1 MFKKV
6 FTVLIFL
13 IAFTN
18 LIYAQESIY
27 QNNDSIKGQVFDAET
42 RQPIYLSDVILF
54 NRKDSSQVAGTA
66 TNKEG
71 KFTLD
76 NIHRGNYYLI
86 VQFLGYKKEIYNK
99 ITLTNSSNNLNLGAL
114 YLKPSSLS
122 MQNVVVQGRRS
133 AISYQTD
140 KKVIDVSQM
149 PSSMSGSA
157 ADVLENVPSISVDID
172 GNVSLRGSQ
181 NFQVLINGQPSVL
194 SAQDALQQIPA
205 SSIKSIQLITN
216 PSAKYDASGTAGI
229 INIVLKKNANLGMS
243 GLVNIMGGLN
253 NKYGGNFIFQY
264 RASSVS
270 YNFGLDYNRR
280 FYPGSSTM
288 DKQFIV
294 GNNTSFLN
302 SDGNMTWGRTIYGV
316 RGGVNFNFSEHD
328 NLSLGG
334 RIGDRTFLRN
344 STQNYQQWSTTA
356 PQKISYLDNTH
367 HNHYGGFYDLNANYI
382 HKFGPAGNQLTG
394 ELFFRHRNSNE
405 SSVSDGMQNSNQING
420 TQTTELGPESEIRGK
435 LDYTLPLNHRKK
447 FSAGMEYFT
456 RIRKDINKLFLFDS
470 TSSAYQFEPNY
481 SHTNDFNRTRFAAYS
496 IFADHWD
503 SLGIQVGVRTEYT
516 YQMVKLAG
524 TSQRFSLSRWD
535 FFPSIHSSYNFGGGT
550 QIMAGYSR
558 RIRRPDGGDLEPFYS
573 WYDAHNVRIGNPN
586 LQPEFIDSYEI
597 GFQTFVGKA
606 TVSNDFYYR
615 YTHNKMEDINSV
627 YSPNVSLRSI
637 ANVGSDYSLGS
648 EAMIMFNP
656 LKFWEFNLMGDVYD
670 YRIKGAINNQSFAR
684 QSLDWSLKN
693 NSTFTITP
701 KTSIQVDTRY
711 HSPSVSA
718 QGRWGGYFITDLAA
732 KRDFM
737 QKQLS
742 VILQIH
748 DLFQTGRREF
758 ISEGA
763 DFYNYAHFA
772 RQAPIVMINIK
783 YNFNNFKNGGQNI
796 NAHRH

>member
-1 MFKKV
+1 MLKKV
-6 FTVLIFL
+6 FTVLVFS

-18 LIYAQESIY
+18 LIYAQESVY
-27 QNNDSIKGQVFDAET
+27 QNNGSIKGQIFDAET

-54 NRKDSSQVAGTA
+54 TRKDSTQVSGTA
-66 TNKEG
+66 TDKNG

-76 NIHRGNYYLI
+76 NVNNGKYYLV
-86 VQFLGYKKEIYNK
+86 VQYLGFEKKVFPNIS
-99 ITLTNSSNNLNLGAL
+99 ITNSNNTLDLGKIN
-114 YLKPSSLS
+114 LKPTSLS

-133 AISYQTD
+133 AISYQTG

-157 ADVLENVPSISVDID
+157 ADVLQNVPSISVDIN
-172 GNVSLRGSQ
+172 GTVSLRGSQ

-205 SSIKSIQLITN
+205 SSIKSIELITN

-243 GLVNIMGGLN
+243 GLANIMGGLN
-253 NKYGGNFIFQY
+253 QKYGGNFIFQY
-264 RASSVS
+264 KTSSIS

-280 FYPGSSTM
+280 FYPGSSTQ

-294 GNNTSFLN
+294 GNNTSYLN

-316 RGGVNFNFSEHD
+316 RGGVDFNLSEKD

-334 RIGDRTFLRN
+334 RVGNRSFLRN
-344 STQNYQQWSTTA
+344 STQNYQQWSVA
-356 PQKISYLDNTH
+356 DPQKISYLDNTH
-367 HNHYGGFYDLNANYI
+367 HNHYGGFYDLNANYR
-382 HKFGPAGNQLTG
+382 HTFGPAGNLLTG
-394 ELFFRHRNSNE
+394 EFFFRHRSSNE
-405 SSVSDGMQNSNQING
+405 SSVSDGTQNSSQING
-420 TQTTELGPESEIRGK
+420 TETTELGPESELRGK
-435 LDYTLPLNHRKK
+435 LDYVLPLSGRKK

-456 RIRKDINKLFLFDS
+456 RLRKDINKLSLYDS
-470 TSSAYQFEPNY
+470 TSNVYQFKPTY

-503 SLGIQVGVRTEYT
+503 SLGVQIGVRTEYT
-516 YQMVKLAG
+516 YQMVKMVGAG
-524 TSQRFSLSRWD
+524 KRFSLSRWD
-535 FFPSIHSSYNFGGGT
+535 FFPSIHSSYNFGDGT

-573 WYDAHNVRIGNPN
+573 WYDAHSVRIGNPN
-586 LQPEFIDSYEI
+586 LQPEFIDSYEV
-597 GFQTFVGKA
+597 GFQTFIGKA
-606 TVSNDFYYR
+606 TFSNDFYYR
-615 YTHNKMEDINSV
+615 FTHNKMQDINSV
-627 YSPNVSLRSI
+627 YAPNVSLRSI

-670 YRIKGAINNQSFAR
+670 YRIKGAINNQSFSR
-684 QSLDWSLKN
+684 QSFDWSLKN

-701 KTSIQVDTRY
+701 STSIQVDTRY
-711 HSPSVSA
+711 HSPSVNA

-732 KRDFM
+732 KQDFM
-737 QKQLS
+737 QKSLS
-742 VILQIH
+742 IILQIH

-758 ISEGA
+758 TSQGV
-763 DFYNYAHFA
+763 DFYNYNYFT

-783 YNFNNFKNGGQNI
+783 YNFNDFKKK
-796 NAHRH
+796 R

>member
-1 MFKKV
+1 MVKKIFAV
-6 FTVLIFL
+6 FILLFVL
-13 IAFTN
+13 TN
-18 LIYAQESIY
+18 LIYGQESIY
-27 QNNDSIKGQVFDAET
+27 QTNGSIKGQVFDKET
-42 RQPIYLSDVILF
+42 KQPINLSDVILF
-54 NRKDSSQVAGTA
+54 DRKDSSQVTGTA
-66 TNKEG
+66 TGKNG
-71 KFTLD
+71 KFTLS
-76 NIHRGNYYLI
+76 NIHNGKYYLI
-86 VQFLGYKKEIYNK
+86 VQYLGFEKRVFPSIS
-99 ITLTNSSNNLNLGAL
+99 ITNSNNVLDLGKIYLRPTSLN
-114 YLKPSSLS
+114 
-122 MQNVVVQGRRS
+122 MQNVIVSGRRS
-133 AISYQTD
+133 AISYQAG
-140 KKVIDVSQM
+140 KKVINVSQM

-157 ADVLENVPSISVDID
+157 ADVLQNVPSVSIDIN

-205 SSIKSIQLITN
+205 SSIKSIELITN

-229 INIVLKKNANLGMS
+229 INIILKKNMNPGMS
-243 GLVNIMGGLN
+243 GLATIMGGLN
-253 NKYGGNFIFQY
+253 NKYGGNLILQY
-264 RASSVS
+264 RTSSIS
-270 YNFGLDYNRR
+270 YNFGVDYNRR
-280 FYPGSSTM
+280 FYPGSNTQN
-288 DKQFIV
+288 KQFIV

-316 RGGVNFNFSEHD
+316 RGGVNFNFSEQD

-334 RIGDRTFLRN
+334 RIGNRSFLRN
-344 STQNYQQWSTTA
+344 STQNYQQWSTDA

-382 HKFGPAGNQLTG
+382 HKFARPGNQLTG
-394 ELFFRHRNSNE
+394 EVFFRHRNSNE
-405 SSVSDGMQNSNQING
+405 SSVSDGTQNSNQING
-420 TQTTELGPESEIRGK
+420 TKTTELGPESEIRGK
-435 LDYTLPLNHRKK
+435 LDYVLPLSGRKK

-456 RIRKDINKLFLFDS
+456 RLRKDVNKLSLYDS
-470 TSSAYQFEPNY
+470 TTNVYQFKPTY

-496 IFADHWD
+496 IFADHFD
-503 SLGIQVGVRTEYT
+503 SLSVQFGLRTEYT
-516 YQMVKLAG
+516 YQMVRLAG

-606 TVSNDFYYR
+606 TVSNDLYYR

-627 YSPNVSLRSI
+627 YAPNVSLRSI
-637 ANVGSDYSLGS
+637 ANVGSDYSLGY

-656 LKFWEFNLMGDVYD
+656 LKFWQFNLMGDVYD
-670 YRIKGAINNQSFAR
+670 YHIRGAIDNQSFAR
-684 QSLDWSLKN
+684 KSFNWRLKN

-701 KTSIQVDTRY
+701 STSIQVNTRY
-711 HSPSVSA
+711 HSPSVNA

-732 KRDFM
+732 KQDFM
-737 QKQLS
+737 QKSLS

-758 ISEGA
+758 TSQGVG
-763 DFYNYAHFA
+763 FYNYNYFT
-772 RQAPIVMINIK
+772 RQAPMVMINIK
-783 YNFNNFKNGGQNI
+783 YNFNKFKQKR
-796 NAHRH
+796 HRDDHHDH